1 MASRITDTI
10 LAGVT
15 AVGSLVASIFLT
27 PPKYVWG
34 VCGLVVAAAGVGMIL
49 RNRWVESLPN
59 EWLIVIRNGKMIK
72 AAVGLKTFIGLND
85 NVVKFPSKI

>member
-34 VCGLVVAAAGVGMIL
+34 VCGLVVAAAGGGMIL
-49 RNRWVESLPN
+49 RNRWV
-59 EWLIVIRNGKMIK
+59 
-72 AAVGLKTFIGLND
+72 
-85 NVVKFPSKI
+85 